1 MDEVEALIGVP
12 GMGVVLALAPY
23 GAGALWLLITVSL
36 WRGGFTDLTERLTRP
51 RWAGPERARAAAMI
65 PVRAV
70 LLVAVAAIGAAMT
83 TLGILFN
90 LAVILNIV
98 AALRGLGAG

>member
-1 MDEVEALIGVP
+1 
-12 GMGVVLALAPY
+12 
-23 GAGALWLLITVSL
+23 
-36 WRGGFTDLTERLTRP
+36 
-51 RWAGPERARAAAMI
+51 MI